1 MHKHTFTIATILSAL
16 VVVVIIGFSKRE
28 LNRDLTETKEALQAA
43 KTTSDET
50 LKQLEALRAEAEAN
64 KQTIEKL
71 EKEKLQSVE
80 AQKGMEKEMRAA
92 LESRDVTISELQGR
106 LSVNILDKVLF
117 NSGEAILRPE
127 GESVLAQVAKVL
139 EQYPKRQVQVI
150 GHTDNIPIRAG
161 AKYADNWEL
170 SLARALAAVRFMS
183 EKAGVDPRRLA
194 AAGYGEH
201 HPVASN
207 STSEGRA
214 KNRRITLVVLPEELS
229 LLEVE
234 LQKTNEILKATSAA
248 EK

>member
-92 LESRDVTISELQGR
+92 LESRDVTISE
-106 LSVNILDKVLF
+106 
-117 NSGEAILRPE
+117 
-127 GESVLAQVAKVL
+127 
-139 EQYPKRQVQVI
+139 
-150 GHTDNIPIRAG
+150 
-161 AKYADNWEL
+161 
-170 SLARALAAVRFMS
+170 
-183 EKAGVDPRRLA
+183 
-194 AAGYGEH
+194 
-201 HPVASN
+201 
-207 STSEGRA
+207 
-214 KNRRITLVVLPEELS
+214 
-229 LLEVE
+229 
-234 LQKTNEILKATSAA
+234 
-248 EK
+248 